1 MPDLVRYESSDR
13 VVTVTLDS
21 PANRNALSRVLVAQ
35 LRAALDAAGL
45 DETAHAVLLTHT
57 GPAFCSGADLS
68 EMRSGHGSGLGPGSG
83 TADMLSLFRQVLTL
97 PIPVVARVDGAV
109 RAGGLGVLGA
119 CDVVLASARSTFA
132 FTEVRLGL
140 APAVISLPLRSL
152 LTARG
157 ISRYFLTGE
166 TFAADVA
173 AEIGLITA
181 VGDDVAPVLDGL
193 RRADRQGLRET
204 RPLTTRDRLAA
215 LDSDGTAMGD
225 LSARLFASP
234 VARAHFDAFLNR
246 GEPSPRTPAVNR
258 GEPSP
263 RTPAANR
270 GEPSPRAPA
279 ANRKG

>member
-21 PANRNALSRVLVAQ
+21 PANRNALSHRLVVE
-35 LRAALDAAGL
+35 LRAALEAAAR
-45 DETAHAVLLTHT
+45 DESAHAVLLTHT

-68 EMRSGHGSGLGPGSG
+68 EMRSGSGSG
-83 TADMLSLFRQVLTL
+83 TADLLDLFRVVLTL

-109 RAGGLGVLGA
+109 RAGGIGVLGA

-140 APAVISLPLRSL
+140 APAVISLPLGPL

-157 ISRYFLTGE
+157 ASRYFLTGE
-166 TFAADVA
+166 TFDAATGR
-173 AEIGLITA
+173 EIGLVSA
-181 VGDDVAPVLDGL
+181 AGDDVDALVSPVLDGL

-204 RPLTTRDRLAA
+204 RPLTTRDRLALVSA
-215 LDSDGTAMGD
+215 EGEAMGD

-234 VARAHFDAFLNR
+234 IARAHFSAFLD
-246 GEPSPRTPAVNR
+246 
-258 GEPSP
+258 
-263 RTPAANR
+263 
-270 GEPSPRAPA
+270 
-279 ANRKG
+279 RKG